1 MMKEVKWYE
10 KGDIGDRIRDL
21 LDYYDAPTCIREMQK
36 LGLSDE
42 EIIDVILEDSEED

>member
-1 MMKEVKWYE
+1 MNEVKWYE

-21 LDYYDAPTCIREMQK
+21 LDYYDAATCIRKMQG

-42 EIIDVILEDSEED
+42 EILDVLLKEEEYA